1 MRGEAT
7 PLLRSEGRGAGGVP
21 ERGLG
26 RVRPPEPRGGERPRA
41 RGATPR
47 IVLPETKRD
56 TLSQAPQPAVLTQ
69 GPEPWAW
76 LPASVCDCRRPK
88 DLRF

>member
-1 MRGEAT
+1 MFRD
-7 PLLRSEGRGAGGVP
+7 AGWAAFAP
-21 ERGLG
+21 QSRAA
-26 RVRPPEPRGGERPRA
+26 VRDHAPS
-41 RGATPR
+41 PR

-56 TLSQAPQPAVLTQ
+56 TLSQAPKPAVLTQ